1 MPKPQIEVEDILR
14 DIRRRV
20 FDDNGVEEDGS
31 LQLAVERIRET
42 DASDVRIN
50 TYLETTDRL
59 RRSLPPIRSDRSGR
73 AAKIELWIKRRIERA
88 MRWFVFDQVSFN
100 SAVHQVLCELREVE
114 IRQGKMLSALAAL
127 QSSTQLE
134 VDRQGQEQTLITE
147 EQRAFNEEMRI
158 ANEEM
163 GIANEEMRIANEANM
178 RTANENMRIAYD
190 EMRIVNEEQRA
201 FNQELM
207 TSNEELRLQL
217 KESEVTIDR
226 MRRNFEHR
234 LTQIEERGS

>member
-20 FDDNGVEEDGS
+20 FDDNGVKDESS
-31 LQLAVERIRET
+31 LQLAVERIQET

-59 RRSLPPIRSDRSGR
+59 RRSLPPIRSDRRGLP
-73 AAKIELWIKRRIERA
+73 AKIEIWIKARIERA
-88 MRWFVFDQVSFN
+88 MRWFVFDQVNFN
-100 SAVHQVLCELREVE
+100 SAVHQILRELREVE
-114 IRQGKMLSALAAL
+114 VRQQKTLVALTEL
-127 QSSTQLE
+127 QSSIKDE
-134 VDRQGQEQTLITE
+134 VDRQGQEQRLINE
-147 EQRAFNEEMRI
+147 EQRAFNEETRI
-158 ANEEM
+158 AIEDNL
-163 GIANEEMRIANEANM
+163 RIAS
-178 RTANENMRIAYD
+178 ENMRMAYD

-201 FNQELM
+201 LNQELI